1 MSSEQKQVNEQKQV
15 IDEKGR
21 VHTIPPNSKIAS
33 GGQGEVFRT
42 ADKNLAIKRPKAS
55 GRDPNWTAKYKE
67 TFSKIRT
74 LPLPKRIHITFPIA
88 CLRDE
93 PGDEPGYVMNL
104 LKDQNPFSFFFFNEE
119 RCQNNISKDKL
130 PNWLSQIPD
139 KDFAQEL
146 AYYAE
151 TGSTRFRLYALY
163 KCASILARLHNAG
176 IVYGDISD
184 NNVFIEKSADN
195 FKGKGIP
202 CESWY
207 IDNETSCN
215 CWLID
220 ADNLCLESFKGD
232 NFIYT
237 PTFGAPELVQ
247 GKAFVRPRTDCWAFA
262 VMAFRILTLYHPFIG
277 KKVED
282 GHWSKQSI
290 SLDLTQQAYAG
301 YLPYIDDEQ
310 DKSNSSRGKSFREAV
325 LNSQLRTLFQETF
338 GVGRL
343 QPYRRP
349 SMSFWAL
356 ELARAFDNSIV
367 CPHCKMSYY
376 NAPDI
381 KECPYC
387 EKERPAFVIAKT
399 DRWQMNL
406 FDGSKTSFQKSL
418 PNRLFHPFS
427 LMSGGSDE
435 YIADIN
441 WENKTVKRA
450 LGTNSFP
457 PGLKFEFV
465 GNID

>member
-1 MSSEQKQVNEQKQV
+1 MSNEQKQLDEQKEV
-15 IDEKGR
+15 IDEKGYK
-21 VHTIPPNSKIAS
+21 HIIPPNSKIAS
-33 GGQGEVFRT
+33 GGQGVVYRT
-42 ADKNLAIKRPKAS
+42 TDKNLAIKQPLKFERYP
-55 GRDPNWTAKYKE
+55 DWVAKYNE
-67 TFSKIRT
+67 VFSYIRT
-74 LPLPKRIHITFPIA
+74 LPLPKGIHISFPIA

-93 PGDEPGYVMNL
+93 PGYVMRL
-104 LKDQNPFSFFFFNEE
+104 LNDMNPFSIFFKEGN
-119 RCQNNISKDKL
+119 CHNAISKDNL
-130 PNWLSQIPD
+130 PDWLSQIQD

-195 FKGKGIP
+195 FVGKDIP
-202 CESWY
+202 CDSWY

-220 ADNLCLESFKGD
+220 ADNLCLESFRGG

-277 KKVED
+277 KMVEE

-290 SLDLTQQAYAG
+290 SSDITQQAYAG

-310 DKSNSSRGKSFREAV
+310 DKSNSARGKSFREVV
-325 LNSQLRTLFQETF
+325 LNSPLRTLFQETF
-338 GVGRL
+338 GAGRL
-343 QPYRRP
+343 QPHRRP

-367 CPHCKMSYY
+367 CPHCKMSYF
-376 NAPDI
+376 NAPVF
-381 KECPYC
+381 EGCPYC
-387 EKERPAFVIAKT
+387 EKPRPAFVIAKT

-406 FDGSKTSFQKSL
+406 FDGNKVSFQKTL
-418 PNRLFHPFS
+418 PHRLFHPFS
-427 LMSGGSDE
+427 LTSGGSEE

-441 WENKTVKRA
+441 WESRTVKHA
-450 LGTNSFP
+450 LGTDPFP

-465 GNID
+465 GSIEQD